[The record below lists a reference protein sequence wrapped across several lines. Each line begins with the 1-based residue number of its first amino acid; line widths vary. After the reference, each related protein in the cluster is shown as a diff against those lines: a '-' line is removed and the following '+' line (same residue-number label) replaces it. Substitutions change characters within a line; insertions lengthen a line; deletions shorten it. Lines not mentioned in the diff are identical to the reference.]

1 MTGGYKFFSAL
12 PYIGSWDLMFQQQQP
27 ATGLSRG
34 LEQGECEATR
44 CCPPAPDPRP
54 GHSASLSDPRT
65 HPPSCHADVLVYR
78 LRTGPELHQQGPCEA
93 RLGYQDESHQLGPG
107 TQICHMVLAA
117 PVPAAPVH

>member
-44 CCPPAPDPRP
+44 CCPRPPPPTPDLATVPLCLTPA
-54 GHSASLSDPRT
+54 HT
-65 HPPSCHADVLVYR
+65 PPHV
-78 LRTGPELHQQGPCEA
+78 
-93 RLGYQDESHQLGPG
+93 
-107 TQICHMVLAA
+107 TQTF
-117 PVPAAPVH
+117 

>member
-1 MTGGYKFFSAL
+1 MASVGPGGVWHAQRSAIAPQSACQLLDAAL
-12 PYIGSWDLMFQQQQP
+12 PM
-27 ATGLSRG
+27 A
-34 LEQGECEATR
+34 
-44 CCPPAPDPRP
+44 
-54 GHSASLSDPRT
+54 
-65 HPPSCHADVLVYR
+65 CHADVLVYR